1 MTDQDLIDILE
12 ILARM
17 AIFPTITDQETR
29 LQALDQTLVMIS
41 SMQKAIINRIATSQ
55 GEP

>member
-17 AIFPTITDQETR
+17 AILPTVTDQETR
-29 LQALDQTLVMIS
+29 LRALDQILVMIS
-41 SMQKAIINRIATSQ
+41 SMQKAVANRIATSV